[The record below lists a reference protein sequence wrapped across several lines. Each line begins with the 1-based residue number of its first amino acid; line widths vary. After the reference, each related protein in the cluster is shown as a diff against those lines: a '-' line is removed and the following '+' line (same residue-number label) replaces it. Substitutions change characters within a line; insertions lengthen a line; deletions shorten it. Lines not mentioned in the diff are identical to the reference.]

1 MVHDGA
7 SAWEEK
13 YLKDLM
19 KKMRTN
25 IKQMLHLIDAIS
37 ME

>member
-1 MVHDGA
+1 MRLHA
-7 SAWEEK
+7 SAFDEN

-19 KKMRTN
+19 KKMRTS
-25 IKQMLHLIDAIS
+25 IKQMLHLIHAIS